1 MSASNDNTSS
11 VTLNGEPFL
20 AKTIINPSLIAET
33 ANIIGTTYKG
43 PAFVPQKLVS
53 FANNDFKNTVSNIF
67 GTREEN
73 RYQTLTDGF
82 ESKINSQAFKAAD
95 LWFLNGG
102 TQCSLTRVLGIG
114 TGTLNS
120 NKGTYNDSGF
130 IVSQLE
136 YAGPNYF
143 SYNADTISSTTY
155 NADGDYN
162 ASLNFV
168 IRKFKN
174 YRSFGS
180 ESSPAQIDFRRNY
193 LESLGITDTEQKF
206 ITDTIVTPKGVLLTL
221 NDTNDRDGND
231 SNIKNELSTKTV
243 DNNSLDFIGKAIK
256 KLTTG
261 DESNDRLYLNGFKGF
276 NNIKSNIIEIT
287 DDNTSFTRN
296 LIDYNGEKTKNYF
309 YEKLYDK
316 GHCYYTSYNK
326 PLSLT
331 GTKLSDDD
339 NDDLIVLSSKTP
351 SDGSIDYNDFNDKF
365 QTAKTPWITSQPL
378 NRLDLDDN
386 RKDIHEENCVIDLF
400 RFHSLDDGDV
410 GNRFRIKIQPVVC
423 GNAELGTYSQ
433 FDIHIFEYKSK
444 NNSFIPLGSYKT
456 LTLDPDDDNYIGRI
470 FGTQHEYLDIETGKI
485 VVEGFYRSV
494 NDYLR
499 VEIHEDVENK
509 KIETNAMP
517 SGFRA
522 YPHVEFKKDAFDH
535 YKNIDSIGIDNNN
548 FSILN
553 NVKMM
558 PVEYT
563 SNYFLSNTNDD
574 ILGLNYWGVL
584 FNKTGI
590 KIFPGGVGQL
600 FKKRTNDTIFKF
612 KNYTFQKDI
621 SDTNSFSPH
630 YFYTKYFQSNL
641 SSNDNNVWKQDDT
654 FLNSYF
660 NIERV
665 IYPVDSNDDI
675 VWEMSMYKRS
685 GKQYSEMYELPTDY
699 RDVYRYVNVD
709 ELLSPNNANHKTN
722 SQYLSFDLFTYG
734 GFDGV
739 NIFDNNKRFLD
750 NKAIITEL
758 SSTENGPT
766 YFSYKKAIDIATDY
780 SNCDGDI
787 LLIPGIRE
795 NKIVNQVIDICEE
808 SKRFI
813 YLSDVLGKMSTGK
826 MQVAKKN
833 ILGYDAIDHE
843 ENDIIFGDDIL
854 KNDNSTE
861 NLYNQSIN
869 KDYYLLRNE
878 VVSEPDQDQIYN
890 THAAYKR
897 EIEENFNLIT
907 SQNVLRNSRYYLPL
921 YNEVINDSE
930 RFVLDPAIYV
940 LCQFGQTLNL
950 VDKIDDINIVPNFSV
965 DENIISPELIDAIS
979 LNDSNENFNK
989 NLRSVLE
996 SGINCI
1002 GNITPDDVNSR
1013 SIKLLSANTTYENR
1027 ESLFRQISNVRI
1039 INTIKKTLMINLFT
1053 SNKYVFGGV
1062 LFNQNSS
1069 INSIYEK
1076 AKFQIEDVLRVF
1088 KDNGVI
1094 SDFMV
1099 NIPDVNDD
1107 RTMLDMQKYILR
1119 GYIYIQFNSD
1129 NSDSLVQ
1136 LSLTDL
1142 LSELSLLTNGLQN
1155 FIIPVQ

>member
-11 VTLNGEPFL
+11 VTLNGEPFSTK
-20 AKTIINPSLIAET
+20 AIINPGLIAET

-67 GTREEN
+67 GTRVEN

-120 NKGTYNDSGF
+120 SKGTYNDSGF

-143 SYNADTISSTTY
+143 SYDADTISPTTY
-155 NADGDYN
+155 NAGGDYN

-174 YRSFGS
+174 YKSFGN
-180 ESSPAQIDFRRNY
+180 ESKPEQIDFRRNY
-193 LESLGITDTEQKF
+193 LESLGITDAEQKF

-221 NDTNDRDGND
+221 NDTNDNKDDDPRKK
-231 SNIKNELSTKTV
+231 SLLSTKIV
-243 DNNSLDFIGKAIK
+243 DNNSLDFIGKSIK
-256 KLTTG
+256 EVTIG
-261 DESNDRLYLNGFKGF
+261 DQSNDRLYLNGFKGF

-296 LIDYNGEKTKNYF
+296 LISYNEQNSKNYF

-326 PLSLT
+326 PQLLT
-331 GTKLSDDD
+331 ETKLSSN

-351 SDGSIDYNDFNDKF
+351 SNDSIDYNDFNDKF

-378 NRLDLDDN
+378 NRIDLDNN
-386 RKDIHEENCVIDLF
+386 RKDIHKENCVIDLF

-410 GNRFRIKIQPVVC
+410 GNRFRIKIQPAVC

-433 FDIHIFEYKSK
+433 FDVHIFEYKSK

-485 VVEGFYRSV
+485 VVDGFYRSV

-522 YPHVEFKKDAFDH
+522 YPHVEFKKEAFEH
-535 YKNIDSIGIDNNN
+535 YENINSIGIDNSN

-584 FNKTGI
+584 FNKTGFEELG
-590 KIFPGGVGQL
+590 KNKNSN
-600 FKKRTNDTIFKF
+600 FKKRNENN
-612 KNYTFQKDI
+612 KNISIERLFQKDI
-621 SDTNSFSPH
+621 SSDRSFSPH

-641 SSNDNNVWKQDDT
+641 SNNNNNIWKQDDT

-665 IYPVDSNDDI
+665 IYPVDSSGKI

-685 GKQYSEMYELPTDY
+685 GKQYSEMYELPADY
-699 RDVYRYVNVD
+699 REAYRYVNVD
-709 ELLSPNNANHKTN
+709 ELLSPSNENNLTN

-758 SSTENGPT
+758 SSAENGPT

-780 SNCDGDI
+780 SNCDGDV
-787 LLIPGIRE
+787 LLVPGIRE
-795 NKIVNQVIDICEE
+795 NKIVNQVIDICED

-833 ILGYDAIDHE
+833 ILGYDAINRK
-843 ENDIIFGDDIL
+843 ENDTIFGDDIL
-854 KNDNSTE
+854 KNDDSTE
-861 NLYNQSIN
+861 TLVSQSIN

-878 VVSEPDQDQIYN
+878 VTRESNQFYSS
-890 THAAYKR
+890 HAAYKR

-921 YNEVINDSE
+921 YNEVINDVE
-930 RFVLDPAIYV
+930 KFVLDPAIYA

-950 VDKIDDINIVPNFSV
+950 VDKIDDISIIPDFSV
-965 DENIISPELIDAIS
+965 DGADINLKLVDTVSLDDNSDA
-979 LNDSNENFNK
+979 FNK
-989 NLRSVLE
+989 NLKSVLE

-1002 GNITPDDVNSR
+1002 GNTTPDDETGV

-1027 ESLFRQISNVRI
+1027 ESLFRQVSNVRI
-1039 INTIKKTLMINLFT
+1039 INSIKKALKINLFT
-1053 SNKYVFGGV
+1053 SSKYISGGV

-1069 INSIYEK
+1069 VNSIYEK

-1088 KDNGVI
+1088 KDGGVI
-1094 SDFMV
+1094 NNFMV
-1099 NIPDVNDD
+1099 KMPDVNDD

-1119 GYIYIQFNSD
+1119 GYVYLQFNGD
-1129 NSDSLVQ
+1129 NSDSIVQ

-1142 LSELSLLTNGLQN
+1142 LSELSLLTNGLQD
-1155 FIIPVQ
+1155 FIISVQ